1 MAENMNTFGVGTTDT
16 LNLDDLNTTLVEDK
30 EVDELPEEEV
40 ENNEVDVVEETPI
53 VETPEPKKEFDV
65 RGAFNF
71 LVNDRGYSRTAAE
84 RLVAKNLARRAG
96 VSDSEFNKM
105 LSTGFSSS
113 DIISRYTGL
122 RNPSD
127 MMAFAEGVNREGLRQ
142 TPAMALA
149 VKAAQYGFK
158 APLPLPAKILTSA
171 VFGAGGYLVGLLGG
185 KSVEEMVLPS
195 TGVVPSKTPSLEAGR
210 TVGGLLAGTPA
221 TLAAFRD
228 VPKIV
233 NFGSERLLKNIATI
247 NGRDKTLKEK
257 ALQKTGKVLEFFEEG
272 VKATRNVAIN
282 NPKAFVAGES
292 VFAVPAGVGA
302 LVAEQTSPGEIL
314 PRIGAEIG
322 FSMFFPQK
330 ILVNALPILQ
340 DNMNKVLTT
349 AKTLNVAD
357 VKSNIAV
364 KSAKKYFDN
373 IREAVE
379 KDPANYEQNLINAL
393 STYSLRDV
401 NGNEIKLTPSQITGD
416 VGLALYEKAFLKDSG
431 KFGVEARKAA
441 VEGLN
446 KISSLLKA
454 LNDLGTPDALKLAA
468 QLEENTLQSMFKQ
481 RLDTLGAEAAAY
493 VEKIAK
499 RGDESIADI
508 NIGIKKLVDESL
520 KDWRKIERA
529 AYQAVDKKQIVQT
542 KSLAKT
548 WEDVSENELLKGV
561 TQLDPFILRFLSI
574 YTDVMPSFAP
584 TKALEKVE
592 NNILKNI
599 EKNQQKLKS
608 IVDESPEVVTN
619 FNSKVKKD
627 APDELNQI
635 NTLIQGL
642 LKNKTSKGALFT
654 ELDSSIRSNLKRYAI
669 ARKNI
674 IEKNLELNKV
684 KEGIEVIADTPIEK
698 PATTLKDLMLFR
710 SNLLEKQK
718 QMLAQGNSFEARHY
732 GRFAEAALDDMGV
745 VVNQIDDKLSK
756 GIELSPNE
764 KALNRAFKI
773 SRLGNDI
780 FTRAF
785 AGDIARIS
793 RTGANKVPPELLS
806 EQLFSG
812 SNLATS
818 IKYDELEKAMELI
831 SKRSTDDQIIDLLPT
846 LKEGDGISFQDIRDN
861 IEVRKTNYRSSV
873 VDILK
878 VMAKD
883 VLEDVP
889 IFPGSN
895 ETIKVVNP
903 TAVKNFLKKHEGL
916 FELEML
922 KDLKTDLQ
930 NSVNA
935 RALFNAFADKKSA
948 VAKSNEQVK
957 LLQKIVKGD
966 NPHEVVSS
974 ILSSPYNV
982 ESNFN
987 RIINLLNR
995 VAVKDPALAEQA
1007 RLGLRTT
1014 VIDWALD
1021 NSRKEID
1028 GLEYFDTLKLN
1039 KILTETKKGR
1049 PSILNMMKKAD
1060 IIDNTYIEKFDDLTK
1075 ALNNIVTSLKTSGQI
1090 KDLLADPKGLESAIA
1105 RIGGAGVGRFLN
1117 QILPI
1122 GGTIQIPG
1130 IGANLAQDFFIAGP
1144 KIAVGDF
1151 IEQTLAPGNQNL
1163 FSAIIE
1169 EGLKVPATKGQRKF
1183 FNNQALKQFFYRMF
1197 GAPSGTV
1204 LPVVRE
1210 VSSEVVPSEALE
1222 EPAEVRQVRPP
1233 QRETRP
1239 PVREM
1244 SPQVMAPPPSAPKT
1258 DMASRA
1264 RFQQLFPMDIASQ
1277 TMTQTAQA
1285 PVAPVAPQ
1293 PMRSG
1298 IGSLV

>member
-16 LNLDDLNTTLVEDK
+16 LKLDDLNTTLVEDK

-40 ENNEVDVVEETPI
+40 ENNEIDVVEETPI

-171 VFGAGGYLVGLLGG
+171 VFGVGGYLVGLLGG

-233 NFGSERLLKNIATI
+233 NFGSERLLKNIATL

-349 AKTLNVAD
+349 AKTLDVAD
-357 VKSNIAV
+357 AQKRIAV

-401 NGNEIKLTPSQITGD
+401 DGNEIKLTPSQITGD
-416 VGLALYEKAFLKDSG
+416 IGLVLYEKAYLKDSG
-431 KFGVEARKAA
+431 KFGVEARTAA

-493 VEKIAK
+493 VEKVAK
-499 RGDESIADI
+499 QGSEDI
-508 NIGIKKLVDESL
+508 TDVNKGIKELVDKSL
-520 KDWRKIERA
+520 KDWRDIEKA
-529 AYQAVDKKQIVQT
+529 AYKAVDKKQIVKT
-542 KSLAKT
+542 KSIEKT
-548 WEDVSENELLKGV
+548 FVDILKDETLRNNEITEPDKFIKQFIAEYTDLIPVISPTKLSTQKDK
-561 TQLDPFILRFLSI
+561 QLDILERRQLVNEQKLNS
-574 YTDVMPSFAP
+574 
-584 TKALEKVE
+584 
-592 NNILKNI
+592 I
-599 EKNQQKLKS
+599 EKQ
-608 IVDESPEVVTN
+608 SPQVVEE
-619 FNSKVKKD
+619 FDSVVKKD
-627 APDELNQI
+627 TPEEKDQIDSLIAGLN
-635 NTLIQGL
+635 
-642 LKNKTSKGALFT
+642 KNKTSEGALFT
-654 ELDSSIRSNLKRYAI
+654 KLDSSIRSNLKRYALT
-669 ARKNI
+669 RKRI
-674 IEKNLELNKV
+674 IENKERQIELET
-684 KEGIEVIADTPIEK
+684 GTPTPTEVPAEK
-698 PATTLKDLMLFR
+698 PPTTLKDLMLFR
-710 SNLLEKQK
+710 SLLLDKQR

-732 GRFAEAALDDMGV
+732 GRFAEAALEDMGV
-745 VVNQIDDKLSK
+745 VVNQIDDKLNK

-764 KALNRAFKI
+764 KALNRAFRI

-785 AGDIARIS
+785 AGDIGRIS
-793 RTGANKVPPELLS
+793 RTGSERVPPELLS
-806 EQLFSG
+806 EELLKG
-812 SNLATS
+812 SALKTTLQY
-818 IKYDELEKAMELI
+818 KDLERAMELI
-831 SKRSTDDQIIDLLPT
+831 SKRSEDGQIIDLLPT
-846 LKEGDGISFQDIRDN
+846 LKEGDNISFPKISAN
-861 IEVRKTNYRSSV
+861 IEARKVDYKNSV
-873 VDILK
+873 QDILK
-878 VMAKD
+878 ILAK
-883 VLEDVP
+883 
-889 IFPGSN
+889 
-895 ETIKVVNP
+895 
-903 TAVKNFLKKHEGL
+903 
-916 FELEML
+916 
-922 KDLKTDLQ
+922 
-930 NSVNA
+930 
-935 RALFNAFADKKSA
+935 
-948 VAKSNEQVK
+948 
-957 LLQKIVKGD
+957 
-966 NPHEVVSS
+966 EV
-974 ILSSPYNV
+974 
-982 ESNFN
+982 
-987 RIINLLNR
+987 
-995 VAVKDPALAEQA
+995 
-1007 RLGLRTT
+1007 
-1014 VIDWALD
+1014 
-1021 NSRKEID
+1021 
-1028 GLEYFDTLKLN
+1028 
-1039 KILTETKKGR
+1039 
-1049 PSILNMMKKAD
+1049 
-1060 IIDNTYIEKFDDLTK
+1060 
-1075 ALNNIVTSLKTSGQI
+1075 
-1090 KDLLADPKGLESAIA
+1090 
-1105 RIGGAGVGRFLN
+1105 
-1117 QILPI
+1117 
-1122 GGTIQIPG
+1122 
-1130 IGANLAQDFFIAGP
+1130 
-1144 KIAVGDF
+1144 
-1151 IEQTLAPGNQNL
+1151 
-1163 FSAIIE
+1163 
-1169 EGLKVPATKGQRKF
+1169 
-1183 FNNQALKQFFYRMF
+1183 
-1197 GAPSGTV
+1197 
-1204 LPVVRE
+1204 
-1210 VSSEVVPSEALE
+1210 
-1222 EPAEVRQVRPP
+1222 
-1233 QRETRP
+1233 
-1239 PVREM
+1239 
-1244 SPQVMAPPPSAPKT
+1244 
-1258 DMASRA
+1258 
-1264 RFQQLFPMDIASQ
+1264 
-1277 TMTQTAQA
+1277 
-1285 PVAPVAPQ
+1285 
-1293 PMRSG
+1293 
-1298 IGSLV
+1298 